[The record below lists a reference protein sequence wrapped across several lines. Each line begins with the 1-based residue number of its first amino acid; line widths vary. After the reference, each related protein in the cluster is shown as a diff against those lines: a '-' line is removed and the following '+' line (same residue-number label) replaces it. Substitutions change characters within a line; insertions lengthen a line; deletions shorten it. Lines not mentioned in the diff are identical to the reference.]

1 MATYRLTSPDG
12 ENFEVTA
19 PEGATEEAVLRYA
32 QAMWKAKPKTLA
44 APKKADPTEDMS
56 VGEQA
61 LAGAG
66 KAFVDLGRGIGQMT
80 GLVSQAEVDE
90 AKRLDAPLMNTGAGL
105 AGNIGANMLT
115 ALVPGG
121 NTVKGAALVG
131 GALSALQP
139 VAGVNGADELLA
151 KKIKETAL
159 GGALGAGGALAA
171 KGIGKGLDAA
181 KGRMANLSAKVEAKA
196 AADAAAETAS
206 ARSAAGRAAQDA
218 YKQLEHLREL
228 DAVGALTPE
237 QSQLFKELSEELAK
251 KAQEKLVPAAAM
263 KKETAKLY
271 REAIETETERAVRLA
286 ADRLSGKEAKNQV
299 MARVKRYGP
308 AAIGG
313 ALGGAV
319 FGGAGAVAGVP
330 IGLYLRPAI
339 QATMRMAKNPAVQY
353 QMLRPIAGSGLLGD
367 LAENPRLLGLLAP
380 SIYAAQE

>member
-80 GLVSQAEVDE
+80 GLVSQAEIDE

-139 VAGVNGADELLA
+139 
-151 KKIKETAL
+151 TATGESRL
-159 GGALGAGGALAA
+159 QNTAVGGALGAGGALAA
-171 KGIGKGLDAA
+171 KGIGKGLSAA
-181 KGRMANLSAKVEAKA
+181 KGRMANLAAKVEAKA

-206 ARSAAGRAAQDA
+206 ARSYAGNAAQNA
-218 YKQLEHLREL
+218 YKQMQVLASKAEQ
-228 DAVGALTPE
+228 GALSPDEAAVWTSL
-237 QSQLFKELSEELAK
+237 QEEYLR
-251 KAQEKLVPAAAM
+251 KAQEKLIPAA
-263 KKETAKLY
+263 TAKEISA
-271 REAIETETERAVRLA
+271 RAFKEAIETEEARAAKLA
-286 ADRLSGKEAKNQV
+286 ADRLSGTEAKNQV

-330 IGLYLRPAI
+330 IGLYLRPAL

-353 QMLRPIAGSGLLGD
+353 QMLRPIAGNGLLAD

>member
-12 ENFEVTA
+12 EAFEVTA
-19 PEGATEEAVLRYA
+19 PDGATEDAVLRYA
-32 QAMWKAKPKTLA
+32 QAVWKAKPKSLS

-56 VGEQA
+56 TGERV

-66 KAFVDLGRGIGQMT
+66 KAFVDIGRGIGQMT
-80 GLVSQAEVDE
+80 GLVSQAEIDE
-90 AKRLDAPLMNTGAGL
+90 AKRLDAPLMDTGAGM

-139 VAGVNGADELLA
+139 TATGESRARNAFVGAG
-151 KKIKETAL
+151 
-159 GGALGAGGALAA
+159 LGAGGALAA

-181 KGRMANLSAKVEAKA
+181 KGRMASLSAKVEARA

-271 REAIETETERAVRLA
+271 REAIETETERAVKLA
-286 ADRLSGKEAKNQV
+286 ADRLSGKEAKGQA
-299 MARVKRYGP
+299 MARLKRYGP
-308 AAIGG
+308 AAVGGVIGNALFPGMGAVGG
-313 ALGGAV
+313 AAT
-319 FGGAGAVAGVP
+319 
-330 IGLYLRPAI
+330 GLVLRPAI
-339 QATMRMAKNPAVQY
+339 HSMRRLAQNPAVQY
-353 QMLRPIAGSGLLGD
+353 QMLSPIAGSGLLGD